1 MSMLIDPVVSTYC
14 DHACAIARDRFGRT
28 RVERGSAGYGCGV
41 SDPCELIGASRDAEP
56 PDARFYAVGFRICL
70 SRSCNVNAD

>member
-1 MSMLIDPVVSTYC
+1 MSMLIDPVVSMQFS
-14 DHACAIARDRFGRT
+14 RRP
-28 RVERGSAGYGCGV
+28 RVQRVCAGYGSYGGDAGEARYRC
-41 SDPCELIGASRDAEP
+41 AEP